1 MAECVVS
8 AHPLRN
14 GDEWLFKLRLNSRP
28 SNLRN
33 KEKENL
39 AYFGFT
45 FIIAAV
51 TRRRQPGPGLK
62 KAEKKLNKRWG
73 M

>member
-1 MAECVVS
+1 MAECIGS

-33 KEKENL
+33 EEKENL
-39 AYFGFT
+39 AYFGLLSLS
-45 FIIAAV
+45 
-51 TRRRQPGPGLK
+51 RQSRGDGS
-62 KAEKKLNKRWG
+62 RG
-73 M
+73 RG